1 VERTDCRRR
10 PAGIEATEEDTMPH
24 QPADP
29 IHYNMKIPPERK
41 HNDKEREPAKKH
53 GDKID
58 TETGNREKPA
68 EGEDKGCE

>member
-1 VERTDCRRR
+1 
-10 PAGIEATEEDTMPH
+10 MPH